1 MNLYNIYIYEQYK
14 VIQKANNLSN
24 LWKIFE
30 WYTCIKLY
38 EIYNR
43 PFYEYNDIDP
53 NYKEINSM
61 SRNDTGID
69 ACDMIDSIVQCKLR
83 KNKLSLSECATFFA
97 SQNIFCSKE
106 NKTIIK
112 WNNLIIARNKES
124 KLSSNLSN
132 KFKLNMFIDIQFS
145 IDDIIL
151 YCENLLLNPPI
162 YPIMDTTFLL
172 RDYQYEAI
180 DNINNNNNK
189 NVIISLPTGC
199 GKNIIIIYSL
209 NINKK
214 YLILVPRIILMEQ
227 FKYEIIKH
235 KPEYKHNINCIK
247 DHITCYK

>member
-14 VIQKANNLSN
+14 IIQKANNLSN

-53 NYKEINSM
+53 NYKEINCMRS
-61 SRNDTGID
+61 ID

-132 KFKLNMFIDIQFS
+132 KFKLNMFIDIQFY
-145 IDDIIL
+145 IDDIIS
-151 YCENLLLNPPI
+151 YCENLLINPI
-162 YPIMDTTFLL
+162 IDTTFLL
-172 RDYQYEAI
+172 T
-180 DNINNNNNK
+180 INMK
-189 NVIISLPTGC
+189 QLIIL
-199 GKNIIIIYSL
+199 IIIIKRL
-209 NINKK
+209 
-214 YLILVPRIILMEQ
+214 
-227 FKYEIIKH
+227 
-235 KPEYKHNINCIK
+235 
-247 DHITCYK
+247 